1 MEAQRIRRRYD
12 HRLQQLVHE
21 TGDIKLAVRHGVPRS
36 TARDWCVGPSKLK
49 RAFGTHLRR
58 QGQGRGPAVALR
70 AGSSTLDSVLPYED
84 IPIHG

>member
-36 TARDWCVGPSKLK
+36 TARDWSRLSFPEVVSLDVVSMSEHELRVEVVKLRK
-49 RAFGTHLRR
+49 RNARL
-58 QGQGRGPAVALR
+58 L
-70 AGSSTLDSVLPYED
+70 S
-84 IPIHG
+84 